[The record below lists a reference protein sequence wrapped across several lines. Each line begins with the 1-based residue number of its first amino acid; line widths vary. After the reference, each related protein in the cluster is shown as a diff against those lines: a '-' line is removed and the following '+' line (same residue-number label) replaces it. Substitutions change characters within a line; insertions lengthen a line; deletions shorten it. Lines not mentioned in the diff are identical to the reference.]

1 MADKKMNEF
10 QQVAD
15 AEYMY
20 AEAADGSQVKIKKSD
35 LANILKDYLGI
46 INQTVILGDVGSL
59 WYRIMEIENNSSAI
73 FMLSLCTYINQPQLL
88 IVGCVSIYDNNL
100 IQVDFNKL
108 VGTANEDFFTPNIKY
123 KFENNKLVIWSKGS
137 AYNDSYIY
145 MLSGKASTY
154 PMIEEVPPS
163 DAITPTY

>member
-1 MADKKMNEF
+1 MADKRMNQF
-10 QQVAD
+10 TPATD
-15 AEYMY
+15 MEYVY
-20 AEAADGSQVKIKKSD
+20 AELADGSQVKIKKSD

-46 INQTVILGDVGSL
+46 INQTVILGDIGSR
-59 WYRIMEIENNSSAI
+59 WYRKIENNSSAI

-137 AYNDSYIY
+137 SYNDSYIY